1 MPRLWTANKNY
12 TDSLN
17 ANTRYLV
24 GAANGGCSY
33 QTIPEGSTKRV
44 LHGAASGACYYGN
57 ETVAV
62 PTDGDVSWTNIIN
75 LLSPYGISTISYNCF
90 LGSVWDSSYN
100 QNWNGYNS
108 TFKLYQSSSGIRL
121 NYSSLSPSGKTLRT
135 NATGTCKL
143 FREATSGQS
152 DTQITIGC
160 NSLLNNVNITA
171 VKNFIEKN
179 VKGFVLYIGNTPVIT
194 YRDCNKAVFK
204 VDDKVAY
211 IIFSKYIRT
220 TPPSFNYSV
229 SGTQINFA
237 LLSS

>member
-1 MPRLWTANKNY
+1 MPRLWTANKSY

-24 GAANGGCSY
+24 GASNGACNY

-57 ETVAV
+57 ETVPV

-75 LLSPYGISTISYNCF
+75 LLSPYGISTIDYTCF
-90 LGSVWDSSYN
+90 LSSIWDGSYG
-100 QNWNGYNS
+100 QNWDGYNS
-108 TFKLYQSSSGIRL
+108 YFEIYSSTSGIKL

-135 NATGTCKL
+135 NATGNCKL
-143 FREATSGQS
+143 YRQNTSGQAS
-152 DTQITIGC
+152 TRIDIVC
-160 NSLLNNVNITA
+160 NSFLNGVNTA
-171 VKNFIEKN
+171 AVRDFIENN
-179 VKGFVLYIGNTPVIT
+179 VKGFVLYIGNIPVIT
-194 YRDCNKAVFK
+194 YRDCREASFS
-204 VDDKVAY
+204 VDDRTASITFAKN
-211 IIFSKYIRT
+211 IRT